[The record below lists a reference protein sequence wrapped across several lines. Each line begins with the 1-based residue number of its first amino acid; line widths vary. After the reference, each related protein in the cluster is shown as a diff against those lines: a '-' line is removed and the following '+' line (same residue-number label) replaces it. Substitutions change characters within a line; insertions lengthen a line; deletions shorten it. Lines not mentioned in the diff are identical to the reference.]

1 MTGNSKLG
9 ERCLDRMKGR
19 EPGLAVRIKKDTDSI
34 SRSLDE

>member
-19 EPGLAVRIKKDTDSI
+19 EPGLTVRIKDTDSI